1 MDGLIAVVDTETTGF
16 SPERHEVIDTHVL
29 LVQPSLEVLFEAGG
43 RSPMLRPEV
52 ASPQALEVNGYNA
65 VEWAV
70 TQRPLLQV
78 LPSCLQLIE
87 AAEWWLGMTP
97 DFDVRFIGAACRSV
111 GLEPP
116 RAKKMIDLKDVAKR
130 RGVCGTTDTG
140 KKTYKLDVLCRIYGI
155 AISHEH
161 TARAD
166 CYRAL
171 YVYRAMG
178 GTL

>member
-29 LVQPSLEVLFEAGG
+29 LVRPTLEVLFEAGG
-43 RSPMLRPEV
+43 RSPMLRPEA
-52 ASPQALEVNGYNA
+52 ASPQALAVNGYNA
-65 VEWAV
+65 GEWAK

-78 LPSCLQLIE
+78 LPACLQLIE

-97 DFDVRFIGAACRSV
+97 NFDVRFIGAACRAV

-116 RAKKMIDLKDVAKR
+116 RAKKMIDLADVAKH

-140 KKTYKLDVLCRIYGI
+140 KKTYKLDVLCKIFNI
-155 AISHEH
+155 LISHEH

-171 YVYRAMG
+171 YVYRALG